1 MRNLFLLFISLMF
14 SGVLLAQKEIQDG
27 NVQVRN
33 VKGFHAVKAS
43 TGIAVFLSQGAEE
56 KVAVSANEIEYRDR
70 IRTVVENGVLKI
82 YFDNDE
88 WKIWKNM
95 AAKKLRVYIS
105 IKEIRSLEAT
115 SGASIKFE
123 EMLKGKDIKMDVSS
137 GATIKGAISCA
148 SLKVDQSSGS
158 VIELSG
164 TIADN
169 ISVDAS
175 SGSVFK
181 GYGLSVAY
189 CNVDT
194 SSGGGVQIT
203 VSKELSVDAS
213 SGGYVHYKGEGVIR
227 NVHTSS
233 GGSVSRKS

>member
-1 MRNLFLLFISLMF
+1 MRNLFLLLVCVAM
-14 SGVLLAQKEIQDG
+14 SGSVLAQKEIQDG
-27 NVQVRN
+27 NVAVRN
-33 VKGFHAVKAS
+33 VKGFHSIKVS
-43 TGIAVFLSQGAEE
+43 TGITVFLSQDNEE

-88 WKIWKNM
+88 WKLWKNIG
-95 AAKKLRVYIS
+95 AKRLRAYVS
-105 IKEIRSLEAT
+105 IKEIRSLDAS

-123 EMLKGKDIKMDVSS
+123 ELVKGNDLRMDVSS
-137 GATIKGAISCA
+137 GATIKGSISCA

-164 TIADN
+164 TISDN
-169 ISVDAS
+169 FKVDAS

-181 GYGLSVAY
+181 GYELKVPY
-189 CNVDT
+189 CNVET
-194 SSGGGVQIT
+194 SSGAGVQIF

-213 SGGYVHYKGEGVIR
+213 SGGYVHYKGEGLIR
-227 NVHTSS
+227 DVHTSS